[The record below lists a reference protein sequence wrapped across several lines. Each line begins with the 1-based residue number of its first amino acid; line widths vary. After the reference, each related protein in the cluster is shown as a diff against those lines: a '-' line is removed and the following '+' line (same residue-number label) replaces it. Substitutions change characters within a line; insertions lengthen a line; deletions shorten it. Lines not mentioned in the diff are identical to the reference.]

1 MNRGVYTLA
10 LRAASPWSGS
20 GWLTGRVAPAGSG
33 RFSPPNVSAV
43 AQCRRPRSPRLSG
56 CMPSAWGDARRA
68 APAASP
74 AGSRP
79 AGALDAHHGYRTGGR
94 RAPVRRRHR
103 ARPVAPGLAAYD
115 FPGATRRF
123 LARWRPR
130 CGLLIEREIWPNLL
144 AAARAQRV
152 PMGLVSARYSE
163 SSLRQARRMGAVM
176 REALAGLDLVLA
188 QTPQDAE
195 RLRQAGAP
203 QAVVTGS
210 EIRPGAAAGARGRRT
225 PVARGAGPAGRGG
238 RQYARRRRCG
248 FHRGDQARVGPAGR
262 ALVPADSPASAALR
276 RSGGPAG

>member
-10 LRAASPWSGS
+10 LRAASPLV
-20 GWLTGRVAPAGSG
+20 WLWMAHR
-33 RFSPPNVSAV
+33 
-43 AQCRRPRSPRLSG
+43 
-56 CMPSAWGDARRA
+56 ARRA
-68 APAASP
+68 GGQWQIFSAERFGRGAMPPASFAAPVWVHAVS
-74 AGSRP
+74 
-79 AGALDAHHGYRTGGR
+79 LGR
-94 RAPVRRRHR
+94 RAPRSLLQALLDRGLPVLLTHITATGR
-103 ARPVAPGLAAYD
+103 AEGERLFADAIARGQLRQAWLPYD

-123 LARWRPR
+123 LALAR

-210 EIRPGAAAGARGRRT
+210 LKFDLALPPARVDAGRQWRAAL
-225 PVARGAGPAGRGG
+225 AGRGG

-248 FHRGDQARVGPAGR
+248 FHRGDQARVPCR
-262 ALVPADSPASAALR
+262 ARPCSC
-276 RSGGPAG
+276 

>member
-1 MNRGVYTLA
+1 MPP
-10 LRAASPWSGS
+10 AS
-20 GWLTGRVAPAGSG
+20 
-33 RFSPPNVSAV
+33 F
-43 AQCRRPRSPRLSG
+43 
-56 CMPSAWGDARRA
+56 A
-68 APAASP
+68 APVWVHAVS
-74 AGSRP
+74 
-79 AGALDAHHGYRTGGR
+79 LGR
-94 RAPVRRRHR
+94 RAPRSLLQALLDRGLPVLLTHITATGR
-103 ARPVAPGLAAYD
+103 AEGERLFADAIARGQLRQAWLPYD